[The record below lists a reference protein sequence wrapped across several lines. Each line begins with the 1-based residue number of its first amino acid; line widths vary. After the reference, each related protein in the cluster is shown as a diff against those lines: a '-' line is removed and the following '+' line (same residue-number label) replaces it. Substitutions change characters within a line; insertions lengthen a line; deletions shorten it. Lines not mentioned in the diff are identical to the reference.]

1 MAKNKKIECE
11 ERKKM
16 SIIVDLIIVA
26 IILLSAFLAY
36 RKGLVTLAIQLVAVI
51 IAVVLTL
58 ILYKPVSNLI
68 INVTSIDEMIQN
80 AILEEANDI
89 MTNEGNGANQI
100 VETIQNNMLP
110 ETARTISINIIEGAV
125 ILILYVLIRII
136 LRFVTAIANAVS
148 KLPILNQFNK
158 LGGVIYGILRGLLI
172 VYILLLL
179 VNLSGE
185 IEPQNQVYTSVESS
199 YLGKMMNE
207 NNILDILFTN
217 VNAIK

>member
-1 MAKNKKIECE
+1 MN
-11 ERKKM
+11 
-16 SIIVDLIIVA
+16 IIVDLIIIA
-26 IILLSAFLAY
+26 IILLSTFLAY
-36 RKGLVTLAIQLVAVI
+36 RKGLITLAIQLVAVV

-68 INVTSIDEMIQN
+68 INVTSIDETIQN

-89 MTNEGNGANQI
+89 MTNEEEGANQI

-125 ILILYVLIRII
+125 ILILYVIIRIA
-136 LRFVTAIANAVS
+136 LKFVTALANLVS

-158 LGGVIYGILRGLLI
+158 LGGVIYGILRGILI
-172 VYILLLL
+172 VYIILLF

-185 IEPQNQVYTSVESS
+185 IEPQNSVYTSVQDS
-199 YLGKMMNE
+199 YIGKMMNE
-207 NNILDILFTN
+207 NNILDILFTK
-217 VNAIK
+217 VSEIE